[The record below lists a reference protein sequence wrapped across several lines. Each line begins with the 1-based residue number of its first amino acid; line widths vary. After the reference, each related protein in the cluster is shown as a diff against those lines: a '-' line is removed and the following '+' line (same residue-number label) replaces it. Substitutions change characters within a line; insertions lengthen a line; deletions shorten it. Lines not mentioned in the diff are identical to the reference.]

1 MTGLWGTLLDIALKL
16 VGMFLDKSAQSAEA
30 KKSFLKFIGELEEK
44 QIVSSKLRLSYAE
57 QLKKLK
63 EDETK

>member
-30 KKSFLKFIGELEEK
+30 QKSFLKFIGELEEK